1 MRITKSEKLWL
12 ALTVIFYALYNLPG
26 VPAMEDAQG
35 LKIHAIL
42 TVIPLWILAYAGMK
56 KVYGVYKLKDQ
67 KTSKEANTNA

>member
-12 ALTVIFYALYNLPG
+12 ALTVIFYVLYNLPG

-35 LKIHAIL
+35 MKIHALL

-56 KVYGVYKLKDQ
+56 KVYSVYKLKDQ